1 MMRKLETVQ
10 SSLRE
15 KPQLWVVDSP
25 QTPHVNS
32 HNQDK
37 NILEESC
44 GNVEDLILLNLS
56 SNFLGAKPICNLE
69 PAHRYKEQSL
79 EKRLARLHNPQQLA
93 FNYAGSFLFLFGNK
107 NAYSGRSQPQHM
119 LSVRLC
125 GCTKNCTPPEVFC
138 KQLQTPRF
146 Q

>member
-69 PAHRYKEQSL
+69 PAHRYKEQS
-79 EKRLARLHNPQQLA
+79 NPL
-93 FNYAGSFLFLFGNK
+93 K
-107 NAYSGRSQPQHM
+107 NALLDFTTHSNWHLTM
-119 LSVRLC
+119 LEVSCFFLE
-125 GCTKNCTPPEVFC
+125 TKMHTLVDLNLNTG
-138 KQLQTPRF
+138 
-146 Q
+146 